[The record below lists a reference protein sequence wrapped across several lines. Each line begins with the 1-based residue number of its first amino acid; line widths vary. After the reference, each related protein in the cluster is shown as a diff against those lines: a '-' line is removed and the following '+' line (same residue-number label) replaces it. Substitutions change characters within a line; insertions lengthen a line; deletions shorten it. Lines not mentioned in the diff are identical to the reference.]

1 MMSSRKSGFYGYY
14 SRGIS
19 TFYGYIYAL
28 EVVLTGILTDKS
40 SFTDMSNM
48 LLEALDMLLWIDFV
62 SSSFLDLNI
71 FARDLY
77 RESVGYSVTLVI

>member
-1 MMSSRKSGFYGYY
+1 
-14 SRGIS
+14 
-19 TFYGYIYAL
+19 
-28 EVVLTGILTDKS
+28 
-40 SFTDMSNM
+40 MSNM